1 MYKVIKLLIF
11 ILIVLFVLGFC
22 VYLITP
28 TSNYQGKELD
38 IADIPSIPMTMI
50 PKKPPVVRNIE
61 EPTIEVT
68 LEQTVEPLTGK
79 DLYISYI
86 KEIIDE
92 YYSVVDPYIVLAV
105 METESNYQPNVKSSA
120 GAVGLMQVIPKY
132 HQWRIEKYGLVD
144 IWDPYANILCGID
157 LLNELYFT
165 YNGDW
170 SKALFGYNH
179 STKYVNYI
187 LFKANE
193 LRGGNYFGEATGK
206 DTGGP

>member
-1 MYKVIKLLIF
+1 MRSLAKLIIF
-11 ILIVLFVLGFC
+11 VLIVLMVLSFGI
-22 VYLITP
+22 YLITP
-28 TSNYQGKELD
+28 KASSSEKDPVVTD
-38 IADIPSIPMTMI
+38 ILTV
-50 PKKPPVVRNIE
+50 PPVISTE
-61 EPTIEVT
+61 PTPTIEITEEPVIEST
-68 LEQTVEPLTGK
+68 PEPTKEPLTGK

-86 KEIIDE
+86 KEIIDT
-92 YYSVVDPYIVLAV
+92 YYPMVDPYIVLAV
-105 METESNYQPNVKSSA
+105 METESNYQPNVGSSA

-132 HQWRIEKYGLVD
+132 HQWRIEKYGLTD

-187 LFKANE
+187 LFKADE

-206 DTGGP
+206 DSGGS